1 MARSAVT
8 LAALARNNNT
18 NITKA
23 VMDVTNDHVIDI
35 TGYQGEKVMILIET
49 GTSATTTAGTVTV
62 KAGDYS
68 DKSIGDL
75 AIPVTH
81 KNVKGV
87 VLETSRFKQDDNTIL
102 IDLATTTG
110 AALAGYIS
118 AVALP

>member
-8 LAALARNNNT
+8 LAALARNDDK

-23 VMDVTNDHVIDI
+23 AMDVTNDHVINI
-35 TGYQGEKVMILIET
+35 AGYQGEKVMILIET
-49 GTSATTTAGTVTV
+49 STSATTTNGTVTV

-75 AIPVTH
+75 AIPVTYS
-81 KNVKGV
+81 NVKGV

-102 IDLATTTG
+102 IDLATTSK
-110 AALAGYIS
+110 LAGYIS

>member
-8 LAALARNNNT
+8 LAALARNDDT
-18 NITKA
+18 NITKDA
-23 VMDVTNDHVIDI
+23 MDVSNDHVINI
-35 TGYQGEKVMILIET
+35 AGYQGEKVMILIET
-49 GTSATTTAGTVTV
+49 STTATNINGTVTV

-75 AIPVTH
+75 AIPVTYS
-81 KNVKGV
+81 NVKGV

-102 IDLATTTG
+102 IDLATTSK
-110 AALAGYIS
+110 LAGYIS